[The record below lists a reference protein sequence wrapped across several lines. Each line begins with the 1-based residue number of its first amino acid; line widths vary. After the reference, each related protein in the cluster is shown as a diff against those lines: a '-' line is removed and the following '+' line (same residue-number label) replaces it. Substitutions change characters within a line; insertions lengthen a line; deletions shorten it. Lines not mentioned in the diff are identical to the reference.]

1 MHAAH
6 VNYVHLS
13 IVINVTLS
21 FFGKNL
27 KTFHIVTDYIWN
39 RLKSQHDSCA
49 TLCLKE
55 KEKKSNNFL
64 TYCLVNFLVMNSLI
78 FLSTNAP
85 VAVILDLVMLWGK
98 NSKIVFIVWGN
109 NILINGKTNCNKNRD
124 DPNARYIIIQY
135 YLPQKSVTSIIF
147 LNEILIQ
154 ILNVF
159 FS

>member
-1 MHAAH
+1 MWRDDACSTCKLCSFEYSDQCNVKFFLARIWKHFTSSWL
-6 VNYVHLS
+6 HLES
-13 IVINVTLS
+13 TQIIAWFLCYTV
-21 FFGKNL
+21 
-27 KTFHIVTDYIWN
+27 
-39 RLKSQHDSCA
+39 
-49 TLCLKE
+49 CLKE

-124 DPNARYIIIQY
+124 DPNARYIII
-135 YLPQKSVTSIIF
+135 
-147 LNEILIQ
+147 
-154 ILNVF
+154 
-159 FS
+159 

>member
-21 FFGKNL
+21 FFWQEFENISHRDWL
-27 KTFHIVTDYIWN
+27 HLESTQIIAWF
-39 RLKSQHDSCA
+39 
-49 TLCLKE
+49 LCYTVSKR
-55 KEKKSNNFL
+55 KRKKIEQFFNVLFGQ
-64 TYCLVNFLVMNSLI
+64 FFGDELI
-78 FLSTNAP
+78 DLSLSTNAP

-124 DPNARYIIIQY
+124 DPNARYIII
-135 YLPQKSVTSIIF
+135 
-147 LNEILIQ
+147 
-154 ILNVF
+154 
-159 FS
+159 